1 VHRDRAEPA
10 RKTHSTSD
18 HHLRYRT
25 PKPSDVIHRVIT
37 SLVTMRWPIATGS
50 SMETGA
56 FQNHDELVRTSLY
69 KGASHQAVI
78 ELKGPAVHHVGTVR
92 AALPSR
98 TDLESSETHDYSQ
111 RPANV
116 NLLWVV
122 AGSALLGVGLA
133 IVWSPSFVDQ
143 TIGENGATTI
153 LGYDVTA
160 TPIGGVLMA
169 IGFAFISGLTGTF
182 TACNVAGL
190 SAIAPLSAGRQ
201 PSFASALRSLG
212 WLALGTSLVAGL
224 YGAIGALVGPSIP
237 QLSHALIGRFPIRL
251 IQSMVVFGILGLVL
265 LLMGLASL
273 HAPTLTLPR
282 KRWREISGLLLIG
295 GLIGAF
301 LIGRPFA
308 LFVKIFQYAAAT
320 HNPGLGALVFILQSL
335 GNIAVLA
342 LVFVAIV
349 AVGRGRLLRWLAAR
363 PDRLARFN
371 AIALLAAG
379 TFLIAYWCI
388 RLPAVFGIGW
398 WPRVPWS

>member
-1 VHRDRAEPA
+1 MYRDRSETT
-10 RKTHSTSD
+10 RKTHSASD

-50 SMETGA
+50 SMAMGA
-56 FQNHDELVRTSLY
+56 FQIHDEFVRTSLY

-78 ELKGPAVHHVGTVR
+78 ELKGPAAHHVGTVH

-98 TDLESSETHDYSQ
+98 TDLEQSATRDHTHSG
-111 RPANV
+111 ANA
-116 NLLWVV
+116 NLVWLI
-122 AGSALLGVGLA
+122 AGSATLGLGLA

-153 LGYDVTA
+153 LGYSVTA
-160 TPIGGVLMA
+160 TPITGVLMA

-182 TACNVAGL
+182 TACNVGGL
-190 SAIAPLSAGRQ
+190 SAIAPLSTGRR
-201 PSFASALRSLG
+201 PSLASAVRSVG

-237 QLSHALIGRFPIRL
+237 PLSHALIRRFPIRL
-251 IQSMVVFGILGLVL
+251 IQSSVVFGILGLVL
-265 LLMGLASL
+265 VVTGLAALGVIRFHTPRL
-273 HAPTLTLPR
+273 HGRYIAVRLV
-282 KRWREISGLLLIG
+282 LIG

-320 HNPGLGALVFILQSL
+320 HNPALGALVFVLQSL

-342 LVFVAIV
+342 LVFVAIAAV
-349 AVGRGRLLRWLAAR
+349 ARGRLLRCLAAR

-371 AIALLAAG
+371 AVAL
-379 TFLIAYWCI
+379 F
-388 RLPAVFGIGW
+388 
-398 WPRVPWS
+398 